1 MKNWR
6 DGEGVRNMRSVNKV
20 ILLGNLTRDP
30 ELKQTEGKKPVC
42 IFGLATNRSWTT
54 ETGEKR
60 EEPEFHRIIAW
71 DKWTEICNRYLAKG
85 RKVYIEGSLQSH
97 TYTGQDG
104 IEKTGV
110 EVVLED
116 LVFVD
121 SMPKE
126 AKETSESSNVPQ
138 L

>member
-1 MKNWR
+1 
-6 DGEGVRNMRSVNKV
+6 MRSVNKV
-20 ILLGNLTRDP
+20 ILLGNLTRNP

-60 EEPEFHRIIAW
+60 EEPEFHRIIDW
-71 DKWTEICNRYLAKG
+71 DKWAEVCNRYLAKG
-85 RKVYIEGSLQSH
+85 RKVYIEGRLQSH
-97 TYTGQDG
+97 TQTGQDG
-104 IEKTGV
+104 IGKTGV

-126 AKETSESSNVPQ
+126 AKETLESGNVPQ

>member
-1 MKNWR
+1 
-6 DGEGVRNMRSVNKV
+6 MRSVNKV

-30 ELKQTEGKKPVC
+30 ELKQSEGKKPVC

-54 ETGEKR
+54 ETGEKH
-60 EEPEFHRIIAW
+60 EETVFHRIIAW
-71 DKWTEICNRYLAKG
+71 DKWAEVCNRYLVKG
-85 RKVYIEGSLQSH
+85 RKVYLEGRLQSH

-126 AKETSESSNVPQ
+126 AKETLDGSTTQQVQ
-138 L
+138 

>member
-1 MKNWR
+1 
-6 DGEGVRNMRSVNKV
+6 
-20 ILLGNLTRDP
+20 
-30 ELKQTEGKKPVC
+30 
-42 IFGLATNRSWTT
+42 
-54 ETGEKR
+54 
-60 EEPEFHRIIAW
+60 
-71 DKWTEICNRYLAKG
+71 
-85 RKVYIEGSLQSH
+85 LQSH